1 MTKDEIS
8 KILYKEKPLANLIR
22 VFKTKLVYETKV
34 EDNTFTFEVPI
45 DELPEAGFEVTL
57 PAQFLRRW
65 VIIK

>member
-34 EDNTFTFEVPI
+34 EDNTFIFEVPI
-45 DELPEAGFEVTL
+45 EELPEAGFESSL

-65 VIIK
+65 LV